1 MMIIKDIKE
10 LEGSCYI
17 EVLPGKYLNKCWND
31 SSVFFTEEDFALLE
45 TSIEKE
51 FETYDHYAFNEIP
64 KETWIK
70 ILRRLDELNLLL
82 KEQPC
87 IESLRSYVGFLYE
100 CTEEDFIKKY
110 EENLERLK
118 EMILDFKTWI
128 NEKLID
134 NEYISIL
141 GI

>member
-1 MMIIKDIKE
+1 MIIKDIKK

-31 SSVFFTEEDFALLE
+31 SSIFFTEEDFALLE
-45 TSIEKE
+45 KSIEKE
-51 FETYDHYAFNEIP
+51 FETYDHCAFNEIP

-70 ILRRLDELNLLL
+70 ILTKLDELNLLI
-82 KEQPC
+82 KEQPS
-87 IESLRSYVGFLYE
+87 IELLRTYVEFLYE
-100 CTEEDFIKKY
+100 CTEEDFINNYEANLKK
-110 EENLERLK
+110 LK
-118 EMILDFKTWI
+118 VMILDFKTWI
-128 NEKLID
+128 KENLKE